1 MKELALN
8 ILDIVQNSIRAKAN
22 EISIS
27 ITESIAD
34 DLYQINISDNGNGIP
49 AELLQNVTDPFI
61 TTRKKRRMGM
71 GLPLLKYHA
80 EITGGGLTI
89 NSEIGKGTVTTATFS
104 FKHIDRQ
111 PLGDIIG
118 VLLMLIA
125 SNQEI
130 NFIYF
135 HKTDIGEY
143 RFSTEETKEYLD
155 LAKLYDGNLL
165 NDIGRMIFENLKCIS
180 ASGVEVN
187 ESYKEEL

>member
-22 EISIS
+22 EISVS
-27 ITESIAD
+27 VTESIAD
-34 DLYQINISDNGNGIP
+34 DLYQIIIADNGNGIP
-49 AELLQNVTDPFI
+49 ADLLQNVTDPFI
-61 TTRKKRRMGM
+61 TTRTKRRMGM

-80 EITGGGLTI
+80 GITGGGLTI
-89 NSEIGKGTVTTATFS
+89 SSEIGKGTVMTATFS

-118 VLLMLIA
+118 VLLLLIA

-130 NFIYF
+130 NFSYS
-135 HKTDIGEY
+135 HKTDTGEY
-143 RFSTEETKEYLD
+143 RFSTEETKEYLEID
-155 LAKLYDGNLL
+155 KLYDRNLL
-165 NDIGRMIFENLKCIS
+165 NDIGNMISENLKCIS
-180 ASGVEVN
+180 ASGVEVK

>member
-27 ITESIAD
+27 VSESIAD
-34 DLYQINISDNGNGIP
+34 DLYQITIGDNGNGIP
-49 AELLQNVTDPFI
+49 AELLPNVTDPFI
-61 TTRKKRRMGM
+61 TTRTKRRMGL
-71 GLPLLKYHA
+71 GLPLLKYHS

-104 FKHIDRQ
+104 NRHIDRQ

-118 VLLMLIA
+118 VLLLLVA

-130 NFIYF
+130 NFIYS
-135 HKTDIGEY
+135 HKTDTGEY
-143 RFSTEETKEYLD
+143 MFSTKETKEYLEID
-155 LAKLYDGNLL
+155 KLYDRNLL
-165 NDIGRMIFENLKCIS
+165 NEIGKMIWENLKDIN
-180 ASGVEVN
+180 ASGVEIK
-187 ESYKEEL
+187 ESYHEEL

>member
-22 EISIS
+22 EISVS
-27 ITESIAD
+27 VTESIAD
-34 DLYQINISDNGNGIP
+34 DLYQITIADNGNGIP
-49 AELLQNVTDPFI
+49 ADLLKNVTDPFI
-61 TTRKKRRMGM
+61 TTRTKRRMGM

-80 EITGGGLTI
+80 GITGGGLTI
-89 NSEIGKGTVTTATFS
+89 SSEIGKGTVMTATFS

-118 VLLMLIA
+118 VLLLLIA

-130 NFIYF
+130 NFSYS
-135 HKTDIGEY
+135 HKTDTGEY
-143 RFSTEETKEYLD
+143 RFSTEETKEYLEID
-155 LAKLYDGNLL
+155 KLYDRNLL
-165 NDIGRMIFENLKCIS
+165 NDIGNMISENLKCIS
-180 ASGVEVN
+180 ASGVEVK

>member
-22 EISIS
+22 EISVS
-27 ITESIAD
+27 VTESIAD
-34 DLYQINISDNGNGIP
+34 DLYQITIADNGNGIP
-49 AELLQNVTDPFI
+49 ADLLQNVTDPFI
-61 TTRKKRRMGM
+61 TTRTKRRMGM

-80 EITGGGLTI
+80 GITGGGLTI
-89 NSEIGKGTVTTATFS
+89 SSEIGKGTVMTATFS

-118 VLLMLIA
+118 VLLLLIA

-130 NFIYF
+130 NFSYS
-135 HKTDIGEY
+135 HKTDTGEY
-143 RFSTEETKEYLD
+143 RFSTEETKEYLEID
-155 LAKLYDGNLL
+155 KLYDRNLL
-165 NDIGRMIFENLKCIS
+165 NDIGNMISENLKCIS
-180 ASGVEVN
+180 ASGVEVK

>member
-22 EISIS
+22 EISVS
-27 ITESIAD
+27 VTESIAD
-34 DLYQINISDNGNGIP
+34 DLYQITIADNGNGIP
-49 AELLQNVTDPFI
+49 AELLPNVTDPFI
-61 TTRKKRRMGM
+61 TTRTKRRMGM

-80 EITGGGLTI
+80 GITGGGLTI
-89 NSEIGKGTVTTATFS
+89 SSEIGKGTVMTATFS

-118 VLLMLIA
+118 VLLLLIA

-130 NFIYF
+130 NFSYS
-135 HKTDIGEY
+135 HKTDTGEY
-143 RFSTEETKEYLD
+143 RFSTEETKEYLEID
-155 LAKLYDGNLL
+155 KLYDRNLL
-165 NDIGRMIFENLKCIS
+165 NDIGNMISENLKCIS
-180 ASGVEVN
+180 ASGVEVK